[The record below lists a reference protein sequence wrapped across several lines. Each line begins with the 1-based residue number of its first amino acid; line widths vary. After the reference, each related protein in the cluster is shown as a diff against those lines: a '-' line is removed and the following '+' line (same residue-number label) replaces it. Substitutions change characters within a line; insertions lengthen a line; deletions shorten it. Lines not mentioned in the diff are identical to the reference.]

1 MQTKI
6 AIGCIIQWYEVEL
19 YEEYID
25 SLINAIEFVDD
36 KSKVLVDI
44 CFYLSE
50 NLEKIDSS
58 KKTISE
64 IREKFYETEKKLL
77 DLNINCIVNYYD
89 ATSVFSI
96 SDYRREFN
104 DEYCGEAD
112 VLMWGETDSLIP
124 RQTFRILDAL
134 HINNKNAGV
143 FKYLA
148 FFGTNK
154 MWDDSW
160 KQIEHN
166 DFTDKPFIHED
177 NDNWWS
183 INYVTTIEEMNKI
196 NDSVEELD
204 VRVVSP
210 YKFNGCGLVISSDVI
225 KSGVNIPKAILLVHE
240 DTAFQNALIRFFK
253 NEVPQFVIKNIFLP
267 HNRKNPK
274 KRMYVKGEDDIDD
287 LLEKRKSN
295 HWYKKVWELDHIQ
308 AHDMY
313 SQNKI
318 YKWEEIINE

>member
-1 MQTKI
+1 METKI
-6 AIGCIIQWYEVEL
+6 AIGCIVQWYEVEM
-19 YEEYID
+19 YEEYLQ
-25 SLINAIEFVDD
+25 SVINALKFLDD
-36 KSKVLVDI
+36 KSKVIVDI

-50 NLEKIDSS
+50 NLEQIDNSLMTMNQIEKRFKSS
-58 KKTISE
+58 
-64 IREKFYETEKKLL
+64 EKKML
-77 DLNINCIVNYYD
+77 DNNINCVVNYYTD
-89 ATSVFSI
+89 KKIFSI

-104 DEYCGEAD
+104 DKYCTKVD
-112 VLMWGETDSLIP
+112 VLMWGETDALIP
-124 RQTFRILDAL
+124 RQTFQILDSL
-134 HINNKNAGV
+134 HMNNVNNGIY
-143 FKYLA
+143 KYLG

-160 KQIEHN
+160 KPIEHA

-183 INYVTTIEEMNKI
+183 INYITTLDEMNKI
-196 NDSVEELD
+196 NDKVEELD

-225 KSGVNIPKAILLVHE
+225 KAGVNIPKSIMLVHE
-240 DTAFQNALIRFFK
+240 DTAFQNSLIRFFG
-253 NEVPQFVIKNIFLP
+253 NSVPQFIIKNIFLA

-274 KRMYVKGEDDIDD
+274 KRMYVVDEEKIND

-295 HWYKKVWELDHIQ
+295 YWYKKVWKLDHQQ
-308 AHDMY
+308 AHDMF

-318 YKWEEIINE
+318 YNWGDVLDE